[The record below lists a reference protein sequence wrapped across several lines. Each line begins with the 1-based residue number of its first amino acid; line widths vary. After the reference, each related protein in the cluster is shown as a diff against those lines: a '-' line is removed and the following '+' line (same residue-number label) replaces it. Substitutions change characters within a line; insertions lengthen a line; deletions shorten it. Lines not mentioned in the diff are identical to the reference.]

1 MTVLNNVEN
10 AMKETMHS
18 VLSTKSNE
26 DKERL
31 KTLKLIKAELVKVND
46 NNNDYHLS
54 EDEETAVMFSMV
66 KKREKS
72 IEIYKNTDR
81 KDLLSIE
88 KNELKI
94 IKEFMP
100 SQPTDEEMEQYQREL
115 VDSYVTEKGNGY
127 VISMKDCKPILS
139 KMVEKFPNISGK
151 FVSSVMMKIV
161 KGE

>member
-88 KNELKI
+88 ENELKI

-115 VDSYVTEKGNGY
+115 VDSYVAEKGNGY

>member
-88 KNELKI
+88 ENELKI
-94 IKEFMP
+94 IKEFIP

-115 VDSYVTEKGNGY
+115 VDSYVAEKGNGY

>member
-88 KNELKI
+88 ENELKI